1 MRNPPAPSTAQLL
14 LAYAA
19 WIVAEAAVVY
29 AVVFVLMMLAGA
41 FGWLGLPPEPSAI
54 PVLLL
59 CFAALAWLLH
69 RVDERCNVWC
79 LKVSQLLVDRFG
91 GR

>member
-1 MRNPPAPSTAQLL
+1 MRNPPAPSMARLL

-19 WIVAEAAVVY
+19 WIVAEAAVVV
-29 AVVFVLMMLAGA
+29 AVVFVLTMLGGA
-41 FGWLGLPPEPSAI
+41 MGWLGTPPVPKVI

-69 RVDERCNVWC
+69 WVDDRCNAECERLAEW
-79 LKVSQLLVDRFG
+79 LVSR
-91 GR
+91 R